1 MKLSS
6 ETQRMI
12 FGFMLL
18 IILATLTA
26 RVALGHVE
34 EATSYGLMPLITCLA
49 TLAGAFAQWAFS
61 AKPVDKPEDD
71 KKPTVTP
78 PEK

>member
-6 ETQRMI
+6 DQQRMI
-12 FGFMLL
+12 FGFLLL

-26 RVALGHVE
+26 RVALGRVE

-49 TLAGAFAQWAFS
+49 TLSGAFAQWAFS
-61 AKPVDKPEDD
+61 GKKDD
-71 KKPTVTP
+71 DEPKH
-78 PEK
+78 